1 MPPMRWHRLL
11 IAVAAILVAGAD
23 ARAEMYRYRDPGTGR
38 MKLTNAPP
46 PWMKRAQPPAV
57 PATAEST
64 AAAPE
69 TKPAVPG
76 ATGSYPLPE
85 HGVLR
90 MNVPAAWRDEVRS
103 GSSALPPTI
112 VFHPASGERF
122 EILVTPF
129 WRAQADAPLPTKD
142 VLRQRLEQAIEG
154 VRPRALEQEIKQAE
168 FVGTGGAGVYFSV
181 TDRTPDASEY
191 KFMTQGIL
199 GVRELTVA
207 FTILTNDGEREV
219 VQQALAMLQ
228 TAAHDE
234 R

>member
-1 MPPMRWHRLL
+1 MRWPSLL
-11 IAVAAILVAGAD
+11 MGIAAILVAGAD
-23 ARAEMYRYRDPGTGR
+23 AHAEMYRYRDPETGR
-38 MKLTNAPP
+38 MKLTNIAP
-46 PWMKRAQPPAV
+46 PWMKRAPQPAAA
-57 PATAEST
+57 PATAES
-64 AAAPE
+64 AGAVPQ
-69 TKPAVPG
+69 TKPAAPG
-76 ATGSYPLPE
+76 TAGNYPLPE

-112 VFHPASGERF
+112 VFQPASGERF

-154 VRPRALEQEIKQAE
+154 VRPRALEQEIKPVE
-168 FVGTGGAGVYFSV
+168 FAGAAGTGVYFSV
-181 TDRTPDASEY
+181 TDRAPQPSDY

-207 FTILTNDGEREV
+207 FTILTSDGQVEV
-219 VQQALAMLQ
+219 VRQALAMLQ
-228 TAAHDE
+228 TAVHDE

>member
-1 MPPMRWHRLL
+1 MRWPSLL
-11 IAVAAILVAGAD
+11 MGIAAILVAGAD
-23 ARAEMYRYRDPGTGR
+23 ARAEMYRYRDPETGR
-38 MKLTNAPP
+38 MKLTNIPP
-46 PWMKRAQPPAV
+46 PWMKRAPQAAAAPT
-57 PATAEST
+57 TAES
-64 AAAPE
+64 AGAAPE
-69 TKPAVPG
+69 TKFAAPAT
-76 ATGSYPLPE
+76 TGSYPLPE

-90 MNVPAAWRDEVRS
+90 MNVPAAWRDDVRS

-112 VFHPASGERF
+112 AFRPVSGERF

-129 WRAQADAPLPTKD
+129 WRAQADSPLPTKD

-154 VRPRALEQEIKQAE
+154 IRPRALEQEIKPVE
-168 FVGTGGAGVYFSV
+168 FAGTAGAGVYFSV
-181 TDRTPDASEY
+181 TDRTPEASEY

-228 TAAHDE
+228 TAVHDE